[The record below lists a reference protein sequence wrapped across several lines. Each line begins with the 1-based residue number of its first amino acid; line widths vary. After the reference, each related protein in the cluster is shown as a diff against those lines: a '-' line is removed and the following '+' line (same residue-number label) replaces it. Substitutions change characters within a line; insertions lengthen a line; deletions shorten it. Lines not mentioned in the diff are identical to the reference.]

1 MQLLCSSPLLMRRRY
16 AACASAIRQRCYCYA
31 AARSYAAPVC
41 AIALCTTAARSRPP
55 LVLPAAINRYI
66 LLYFNIWWCYACARG
81 CRATLRRYAGLIYIL
96 HLADKPAI
104 SGTCS
109 LLPYPRPNSISPRK
123 PEATKQPGMLNP
135 RAPETCTSL
144 ACAPTNHNCN

>member
-1 MQLLCSSPLLMRRRY
+1 MRQPAAVRRRH
-16 AACASAIRQRCYCYA
+16 AAEA
-31 AARSYAAPVC
+31 C
-41 AIALCTTAARSRPP
+41 AIAPCATAAMQQ
-55 LVLPAAINRYI
+55 PAVMQHHCAARTSPCYNRYI

-81 CRATLRRYAGLIYIL
+81 CRAMLRRYAGLIYIL

-109 LLPYPRPNSISPRK
+109 LLQYPRPNSITPRK

-144 ACAPTNHNCN
+144 VPQRIIIVI